1 MDRQQL
7 KRALEEIGRGAQTR
21 LREYLGLGGSAM
33 SKLVNGPRRI
43 SANEAVRIRIWLAQ
57 YGKEVGDG
65 IGNDVV
71 TNTSAG
77 GPTRNV
83 ARERQD
89 DAPPPPS
96 SHQADT
102 EDRPPSN
109 ARMARPEQTPRM
121 PLRTEMP
128 KDVPVMGTVLG
139 GSVGGDAEF
148 QLNGQIVDYARRPP
162 RIAGRKDVF
171 AAYVQGTSMS
181 PWREPG
187 RLIYVESAR
196 PPAVN
201 DYVLVE
207 FKPTNG
213 DEVRGALVKQYKG
226 ATSTK
231 YKLYQHN
238 PAKTIEID
246 RRDVLRVYRVMDWD
260 ELLGV

>member
-1 MDRQQL
+1 MDRQEL
-7 KRALEEIGRGAQTR
+7 KRVLEEIGRGAQTR
-21 LREYLGLGGSAM
+21 LGEYLGLEGPTM
-33 SKLVNGPRRI
+33 SKLVNGPRVI

-65 IGNDVV
+65 IGNDAV
-71 TNTSAG
+71 TNTSVG
-77 GPTRNV
+77 SPTGTV
-83 ARERQD
+83 APGRQD
-89 DAPPPPS
+89 DASSSPS
-96 SHQADT
+96 SHQADI

-109 ARMARPEQTPRM
+109 ARMARPEQMPRM
-121 PLRTEMP
+121 PLRTEMAR
-128 KDVPVMGTVLG
+128 DVPIMGTVLG

-187 RLIYVESAR
+187 KLIYVESAR

-238 PAKTIEID
+238 PAKAIEID

>member
-7 KRALEEIGRGAQTR
+7 KRVLEEIGRGAQTR

-33 SKLVNGPRRI
+33 SKLVNGPRVI

-65 IGNDVV
+65 IGDDADAS
-71 TNTSAG
+71 TSAG

-83 ARERQD
+83 ARERQG
-89 DAPPPPS
+89 DASPPPS
-96 SHQADT
+96 SYQADT
-102 EDRPPSN
+102 EDPPPSN

-121 PLRTEMP
+121 PARTEMA

-139 GSVGGDAEF
+139 GDVGNDAEF
-148 QLNGQIVDYARRPP
+148 QLNGQIVDRVRRPP

-187 RLIYVESAR
+187 RLIYVESVR
-196 PPAVN
+196 PPTIN

-207 FKPTNG
+207 LKPTNG
-213 DEVRGALVKQYKG
+213 DEVRGALVKQFKG
-226 ATSTK
+226 RTSTK
-231 YKLYQHN
+231 LKLYQYN
-238 PAKTIEID
+238 PAKTIELNL
-246 RRDVLRVYRVMDWD
+246 RDVLQVYRVMDWD

>member
-7 KRALEEIGRGAQTR
+7 KRVLEEIGRGAQTR
-21 LREYLGLGGSAM
+21 LGEYLGLDGSPM
-33 SKLVNGPRRI
+33 SKLVNGPRVI

-65 IGNDVV
+65 IG
-71 TNTSAG
+71 
-77 GPTRNV
+77 
-83 ARERQD
+83 D
-89 DAPPPPS
+89 DAGELTKEATPERTDD
-96 SHQADT
+96 A
-102 EDRPPSN
+102 EDRPAPN
-109 ARMARPEQTPRM
+109 AVMVTGAQAPRRPQ
-121 PLRTEMP
+121 RTEMP

-148 QLNGQIVDYARRPP
+148 QLNGQIVDRVRRPP

-187 RLIYVESAR
+187 RLIYVESVR

-213 DEVRGALVKQYKG
+213 DEVRGALVKQFKG
-226 ATSTK
+226 RTSTRL
-231 YKLYQHN
+231 KLYQYN
-238 PAKTIEID
+238 PAKTIELNL
-246 RRDVLRVYRVMDWD
+246 RDVLRVYRVMDWD